1 MIITPLYLPIPAS
14 QYFGDRFFFFRLRL
28 SCCKQEVPYIHYI
41 IRYPWT
47 VVRGNGAEI
56 EHHL

>member
-1 MIITPLYLPIPAS
+1 M
-14 QYFGDRFFFFRLRL
+14 
-28 SCCKQEVPYIHYI
+28 PYIHYI

-56 EHHL
+56 NIIHDLDRDLCIVVSGSG

>member
-1 MIITPLYLPIPAS
+1 MIFTPLYLPIPANAMLWS
-14 QYFGDRFFFFRLRL
+14 SLFRLRL
-28 SCCKQEVPYIHYI
+28 SYCKHKMPYIHYI

>member
-1 MIITPLYLPIPAS
+1 MIITPLYLPIPAN
-14 QYFGDRFFFFRLRL
+14 QYFGHRFFRLRL
-28 SCCKQEVPYIHYI
+28 SYCKQKVPYIHYI

>member
-1 MIITPLYLPIPAS
+1 MQWFDCRYLSEAGI
-14 QYFGDRFFFFRLRL
+14 
-28 SCCKQEVPYIHYI
+28 CTKVPYIHYI

-56 EHHL
+56 EHHS

>member
-1 MIITPLYLPIPAS
+1 MHCFGRRYSLY
-14 QYFGDRFFFFRLRL
+14 YMH
-28 SCCKQEVPYIHYI
+28 EMPYIHYI

-56 EHHL
+56 EHHS